1 MSELINKYKDAA
13 LVGVPAG
20 CASAIVK
27 EIKEIIITV
36 AIADKKGR
44 EKTATKKMIE
54 QFINSPFGDIIL
66 SSFLAEMPTAFK
78 NILKQYISED
88 KIEFVQ
94 SAFRVNS
101 TVKVGEMLTTLA
113 LAGGGALFKEVKSKF
128 DNVDKVIS
136 LAEMIKEPAIK
147 V

>member
-1 MSELINKYKDAA
+1 MSDLLNKYKDAA
-13 LVGVPAG
+13 QVGIPAG

-27 EIKEIIITV
+27 EIKDAIIAV

-44 EKTATKKMIE
+44 EKTATKKMVE
-54 QFINSPFGDIIL
+54 RFINSPFGDIIL
-66 SSFLAEMPTAFK
+66 SSFLAEMPSAFK

-101 TVKVGEMLTTLA
+101 TVKVGEMLTSLA
-113 LAGGGALFKEVKSKF
+113 LAGGGALFKEVKGKF

-136 LAEMIKEPAIK
+136 LAEMIKEPAVKI
-147 V
+147 